1 MFSAFL
7 MGPAASG
14 SGLCDI
20 DRVMFRVITSH
31 VEKIGKSWDGENI
44 TIIIR
49 IENAILSVYFCHAR
63 TTQFSDT

>member
-20 DRVMFRVITSH
+20 DRVMFRVITSR
-31 VEKIGKSWDGENI
+31 VEKNGKSWDGENI
-44 TIIIR
+44 PSIMLLVIGLF
-49 IENAILSVYFCHAR
+49 LSCKDYPIF
-63 TTQFSDT
+63 